1 MLGSLGSVTRAL
13 LLANIVVFAL
23 QAMSPRALID
33 FALWPLGYGFEP
45 WQLLSYAFLHGSF
58 AHIAF
63 NMIGLISF
71 GAELER
77 YWGSRRLLEFYF
89 ASVFAAA
96 LAQMAVTAATGE
108 LAPTVGASGGIFGL
122 LLGFAVMFPKRKVV
136 PLIPPIP
143 MPAWLFA
150 TIFGVLE
157 LILGVTG
164 TARGIAHF
172 AHLGGM
178 VGAAI
183 VLLRWRRL
191 AY

>member
-1 MLGSLGSVTRAL
+1 MLAQLGTATRGL
-13 LLANIVVFAL
+13 LFANIGVFAL
-23 QAMSPRALID
+23 QTFNPRAFAD

-45 WQLLSYAFLHGSF
+45 WQLLSYAFLHGNF

-63 NMIGLISF
+63 NMVGLISF

-77 YWGSRRLLEFYF
+77 YWGARRLLQLYF
-89 ASVFAAA
+89 ASVLAAA
-96 LAQMAVTAATGE
+96 FAQMAVTAASGE

-150 TIFGVLE
+150 ALFGALE
-157 LILGVTG
+157 LLLGVTG

-178 VGAAI
+178 LGAALM
-183 VLLRWRRL
+183 LLRWRR
-191 AY
+191 AF

>member
-1 MLGSLGSVTRAL
+1 MLAQLGTATRGL
-13 LLANIVVFAL
+13 LLANLLVFAW
-23 QAMSPRALID
+23 QSFNPRTLVD

-45 WQLLSYAFLHGSF
+45 WQLLTYAFLHGNF

-63 NMIGLISF
+63 NMVGLISF

-77 YWGSRRLLEFYF
+77 YWGPRRLLELYF
-89 ASVFAAA
+89 ASVLAAA
-96 LAQMAVTAATGE
+96 LAQMAVTAASGE

-150 TIFGVLE
+150 AIFGALE
-157 LILGVTG
+157 LLLGVTG

-178 VGAAI
+178 LGAALM
-183 VLLRWRRL
+183 LLRWRRM
-191 AY
+191 A

>member
-1 MLGSLGSVTRAL
+1 MLDRLGTATRAL
-13 LLANIVVFAL
+13 LISNAAIFVWQMLD
-23 QAMSPRALID
+23 SRALVD

-45 WQLLSYAFLHGSF
+45 WQLVTYAFLHGSV

-63 NMIGLISF
+63 NMVGLLSF
-71 GAELER
+71 GSELER
-77 YWGSRRLLEFYF
+77 YWGARRLLQLYF
-89 ASVFAAA
+89 ASVLAAA
-96 LAQMAVTAATGE
+96 LAQMAVTSATGE

-136 PLIPPIP
+136 PLIPPMP

-150 TIFGVLE
+150 VIFGALE
-157 LILGVTG
+157 LLLGVTG

-178 VGAAI
+178 LGAALM
-183 VLLRWRRL
+183 LLRWRSQ
-191 AY
+191 A

>member
-1 MLGSLGSVTRAL
+1 MFDRLGSATRAL
-13 LLANIVVFAL
+13 LIANIAIFAL
-23 QAMSPRALID
+23 QALSPRALVD

-63 NMIGLISF
+63 NMVGLISF
-71 GAELER
+71 GSELER
-77 YWGSRRLLEFYF
+77 YWGPRRFLEFYL
-89 ASVFAAA
+89 ASVLAAA

-150 TIFGVLE
+150 AIFGALE

-178 VGAAI
+178 VGAAL

-191 AY
+191 AD

>member
-1 MLGSLGSVTRAL
+1 MLDRLGTATRAL
-13 LLANIVVFAL
+13 LISNAAIFVWQMLD
-23 QAMSPRALID
+23 SRALVD

-45 WQLLSYAFLHGSF
+45 WQLVTYAFLHGSV

-63 NMIGLISF
+63 NMVGLLSF
-71 GAELER
+71 GSELER
-77 YWGSRRLLEFYF
+77 YWGARRLLQLYF
-89 ASVFAAA
+89 ASVLAAA
-96 LAQMAVTAATGE
+96 LAQMAVTSASGE

-150 TIFGVLE
+150 VIFGALE
-157 LILGVTG
+157 LLLGVTG

-178 VGAAI
+178 LGAALM
-183 VLLRWRRL
+183 LLRWRSQT
-191 AY
+191 

>member
-1 MLGSLGSVTRAL
+1 MLDRLGSATRAL
-13 LLANIVVFAL
+13 LIANAAVFVWQL
-23 QAMSPRALID
+23 LDPRTLVD
-33 FALWPLGYGFEP
+33 FALWPLGYGFAP
-45 WQLLSYAFLHGSF
+45 WQLLTYAFLHGSV

-63 NMIGLISF
+63 NMVGLLSF
-71 GAELER
+71 GSELER
-77 YWGSRRLLEFYF
+77 YWGPRRFLQLYF
-89 ASVFAAA
+89 ASVLAAA
-96 LAQMAVTAATGE
+96 LAQMAVTSASGE

-150 TIFGVLE
+150 AIFGALE
-157 LILGVTG
+157 LLLGVTG

-178 VGAAI
+178 VGAAL
-183 VLLRWRRL
+183 VLLRWRR
-191 AY
+191 AA

>member
-1 MLGSLGSVTRAL
+1 MLDRLGTATRAL
-13 LLANIVVFAL
+13 LISNAAIFVWQMLD
-23 QAMSPRALID
+23 SRALVD

-45 WQLLSYAFLHGSF
+45 WQLVTYAFLHGSV

-63 NMIGLISF
+63 NMVGLLSF
-71 GAELER
+71 GSELER
-77 YWGSRRLLEFYF
+77 YWGARRLLQLYF
-89 ASVFAAA
+89 ASVLAAA
-96 LAQMAVTAATGE
+96 LAQMAVTSASGE

-150 TIFGVLE
+150 VIFGALE
-157 LILGVTG
+157 LLLGVTG

-178 VGAAI
+178 LGAALM
-183 VLLRWRRL
+183 LLRWRGQN
-191 AY
+191 

>member
-1 MLGSLGSVTRAL
+1 MLDRLGSATRTLLIANAAIFVWQMLNPSAL
-13 LLANIVVFAL
+13 V
-23 QAMSPRALID
+23 D
-33 FALWPLGYGFEP
+33 FALWPLGYGFAP
-45 WQLLSYAFLHGSF
+45 WQLLTYAFLHGSV

-63 NMIGLISF
+63 NMVGLLSF
-71 GAELER
+71 GSELER
-77 YWGSRRLLEFYF
+77 YWGARRLLHLYF
-89 ASVFAAA
+89 ASVLAAA
-96 LAQMAVTAATGE
+96 LAQMAVTSATGE

-150 TIFGVLE
+150 AIFGALE
-157 LILGVTG
+157 LLLGVTG

-178 VGAAI
+178 LGAALM
-183 VLLRWRRL
+183 LLRWRR
-191 AY
+191 AA